1 MTIVS
6 VRVGLRDQAWSST
19 VSQKAMA
26 LNVCQVSFLAGRVYL
41 EELGNDSPHP
51 GPAKVGWGARQMGR
65 SSGHPRHS
73 SIPLPSWLCHPGLNQ
88 TLPISQPPLRTR
100 PLHTLP
106 HSGLSHPI
114 TGPFQTPPFHSS
126 SQQSEASDPQSSLGG
141 CREGAGQRL
150 GPHLFL
156 ATSVPRAQSEVT
168 VIASFLDLSNSPSAF
183 GHLHPKSR
191 TTTRET
197 TARGQG
203 GGSPAPG
210 TEEALPIR
218 RAWKTS
224 PQKMGQ

>member
-1 MTIVS
+1 
-6 VRVGLRDQAWSST
+6 
-19 VSQKAMA
+19 
-26 LNVCQVSFLAGRVYL
+26 
-41 EELGNDSPHP
+41 
-51 GPAKVGWGARQMGR
+51 MGR

-100 PLHTLP
+100 PLHTLS

-114 TGPFQTPPFHSS
+114 TGPFQTSPFHSS
-126 SQQSEASDPQSSLGG
+126 SQQSEASDPHSSLGG

-183 GHLHPKSR
+183 GHFHPKSR
-191 TTTRET
+191 TTTRE
-197 TARGQG
+197 RQRKGR
-203 GGSPAPG
+203 
-210 TEEALPIR
+210 EEAPQPLAQRKPSQTDEHGKPAHRKWGSNRCAEPHKVTWVSLTLEGATPPSHLPHKAQAGVPLPR
-218 RAWKTS
+218 DEATVPRKQQPCAVS
-224 PQKMGQ
+224 QQKPGGDA

>member
-1 MTIVS
+1 MVFNSVS
-6 VRVGLRDQAWSST
+6 ESHGPQCPSGAPPAFWQVGCT
-19 VSQKAMA
+19 
-26 LNVCQVSFLAGRVYL
+26 L

-73 SIPLPSWLCHPGLNQ
+73 SIPLPSSLCHPGLNQ

-114 TGPFQTPPFHSS
+114 TGPLQTPPFHSS

-150 GPHLFL
+150 GPPPLSCHL
-156 ATSVPRAQSEVT
+156 V
-168 VIASFLDLSNSPSAF
+168 SP
-183 GHLHPKSR
+183 
-191 TTTRET
+191 E
-197 TARGQG
+197 
-203 GGSPAPG
+203 
-210 TEEALPIR
+210 
-218 RAWKTS
+218 
-224 PQKMGQ
+224 